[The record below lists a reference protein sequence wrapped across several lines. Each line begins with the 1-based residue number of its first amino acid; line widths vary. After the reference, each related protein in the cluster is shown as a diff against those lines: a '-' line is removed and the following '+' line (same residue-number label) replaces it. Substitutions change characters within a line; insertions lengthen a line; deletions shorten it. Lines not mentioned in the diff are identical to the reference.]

1 MNCNSEYKKGR
12 ILKLY
17 YDLLRDGVKCGI
29 YSKISRLLFRENI
42 TAGRWFVARTIKTFL
57 SVGKLY
63 RDKGSGRPNL
73 LSANP
78 NIQSIIDTSVKENDE
93 ITAKEIQQILEDCG
107 YTISIATINRIRRNI
122 GWSIR
127 TTRYCQLIR
136 ETNKP
141 KRLQWAHDNINDNFH
156 DVIWTDES
164 SVVMEQFKK
173 RSYRKKKFTPKR
185 KPKPKHPL
193 KVHVWA
199 GKSRRGKT
207 HVCIFNGIMNADLY
221 VDILAKTLIPFIKEK
236 FPNAHRFMQDN
247 DPKHTSRT
255 AKMFMEE
262 NNINW
267 WKTPAG

>member
-127 TTRYCQLIR
+127 TTRYCQFIR
-136 ETNKP
+136 ETNQKDYNG
-141 KRLQWAHDNINDNFH
+141 LMTISMITF
-156 DVIWTDES
+156 
-164 SVVMEQFKK
+164 MM
-173 RSYRKKKFTPKR
+173 SYGQMN
-185 KPKPKHPL
+185 HPL
-193 KVHVWA
+193 SWNS
-199 GKSRRGKT
+199 SR
-207 HVCIFNGIMNADLY
+207 NA
-221 VDILAKTLIPFIKEK
+221 VIERKILLQ
-236 FPNAHRFMQDN
+236 N
-247 DPKHTSRT
+247 
-255 AKMFMEE
+255 E
-262 NNINW
+262 NQNRS
-267 WKTPAG
+267 TR

>member
-1 MNCNSEYKKGR
+1 M
-12 ILKLY
+12 
-17 YDLLRDGVKCGI
+17 
-29 YSKISRLLFRENI
+29 
-42 TAGRWFVARTIKTFL
+42 W
-57 SVGKLY
+57 
-63 RDKGSGRPNL
+63 
-73 LSANP
+73 
-78 NIQSIIDTSVKENDE
+78 
-93 ITAKEIQQILEDCG
+93 
-107 YTISIATINRIRRNI
+107 
-122 GWSIR
+122 

-173 RSYRKKKFTPKR
+173 RSYRKKIFTPKR

-199 GKSRRGKT
+199 GISRRGKT